1 MTMTSPLPTSSFSR
15 RPLTDLSPN
24 DPIARKEAQ
33 LRTKIAKLQAQQRR
47 QKLIE
52 DLEVPKCSKPR
63 GFRFI
68 HAFLVVLGLHV
79 AAVGGFFGLSALRK
93 MHTSDK
99 MALTEKAPAY
109 AGVLNPEPQSVTSS
123 APNHTPKHSEGSN
136 SKHYASL
143 AKKKNTE
150 DAVVASSPVKES
162 APVTESP
169 KKEQDPVQQS
179 VQKITPAI
187 KALFTHHPA
196 SRTTPSTHT
205 SSERKGSSGV
215 ADAFATMGSHDSADA
230 STSSVVAPSH
240 PLPPNPSSY
249 VVGPGDTLSKV
260 ASMMGIPT
268 AKIREANGLESGNGL
283 RVGQKLTIPSLDK
296 TPPPLQLVEKE
307 PESIPKKSD
316 PPETFTPKLER
327 IAPNGVYTVQRGD
340 NSYSIAR
347 RLGVSFTDL
356 MTANNITNPADV
368 TIGMHLKVPSGA
380 LASN

>member
-1 MTMTSPLPTSSFSR
+1 MTMTSPLPTNSFSR

-109 AGVLNPEPQSVTSS
+109 AGVPNPEPQSVTSS
-123 APNHTPKHSEGSN
+123 APNHTPKRSEGSN

-150 DAVVASSPVKES
+150 DAVAASSPVRAS

-187 KALFTHHPA
+187 KALFTHQPA
-196 SRTTPSTHT
+196 LKSTPSSKT
-205 SSERKGSSGV
+205 SGV
-215 ADAFATMGSHDSADA
+215 ADALATMGSHDSADA

-240 PLPPNPSSY
+240 PRPPNPSSY

-260 ASMMGIPT
+260 ASMMGIPA
-268 AKIREANGLESGNGL
+268 AKIREANGLESGNSL
-283 RVGQKLTIPSLDK
+283 RVGQKLAIPSLDK

-307 PESIPKKSD
+307 PESTPKKSD

-340 NSYSIAR
+340 NSYSIAH